1 MAVESIRGNL
11 STTGRLRA
19 NLAVGGGSD
28 VVITP
33 TYNDGIKI
41 ADYSIDGSDGEIYI
55 PDYPEPVT
63 NEIIQLTPG
72 NDTATRTFVFDK
84 KPIHVTFNY
93 TNVADGWK
101 AISNVNQ
108 GDSYLYGF
116 AAPATPTTGVTLMF
130 ENVTWS
136 ADGKTLTITGH
147 NSFGAVNTSSVSGF
161 INVIY

>member
-1 MAVESIRGNL
+1 MGIRGNL
-11 STTGRLRA
+11 STHGNMRGEMYRA
-19 NLAVGGGSD
+19 SGGGS
-28 VVITP
+28 VVEIEPIYTS
-33 TYNDGIKI
+33 GMKI
-41 ADYSIDGSDGEIYI
+41 ADVNIDGEEKDLYI
-55 PDYPEPVT
+55 PNYPEHVT
-63 NEIIQLTPG
+63 NEIITLTPG
-72 NDTATRTFVFDK
+72 DNTATRSFVFDR

-116 AAPATPTTGVTLMF
+116 AAPSTPTTIVTVML

-136 ADGKTLTITGH
+136 ADGKTLTITAH
-147 NSFGAVNTSSVSGF
+147 NAFGAINTPSVTGF

>member
-1 MAVESIRGNL
+1 MGIRCNL
-11 STTGRLRA
+11 SSSGNMRGDMYRS
-19 NLAVGGGSD
+19 GGGSTVEID
-28 VVITP
+28 PI
-33 TYNDGIKI
+33 YSSGIKI
-41 ADYSIDGSDGEIYI
+41 ADVNVDGEEKDLYI
-55 PDYPEPVT
+55 PTPEHVT
-63 NEIIQLTPG
+63 NEIISLTAG

-116 AAPATPTTGVTLMF
+116 ASSSTPTTNVTVML

-136 ADGKTLTITGH
+136 ADGKTLTIIAH
-147 NSFGAVNTSSVSGF
+147 NSFGAVNIPTITGF